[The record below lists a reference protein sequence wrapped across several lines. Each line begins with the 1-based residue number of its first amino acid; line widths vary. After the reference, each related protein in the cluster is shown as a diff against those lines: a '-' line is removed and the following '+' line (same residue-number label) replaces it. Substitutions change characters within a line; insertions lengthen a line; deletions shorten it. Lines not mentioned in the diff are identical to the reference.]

1 MVCMVYDFMC
11 CIQSILW
18 INDIT
23 CITFTRSLSRIPNSI
38 IVIRFHIFN
47 EFICIPSAFYSN
59 DQHRTNN
66 KLHANGTKNRLIWW
80 QIKRFIQTNQ
90 FLLLAHNQL
99 GIYSLCVDWARPRG
113 WSHKWER
120 GNDPKTMTKSAM
132 KGREREKKRKC
143 RVHLFCR
150 KSRRLSTGFASQFKN
165 VYQFCSMFSHHRQF
179 SELRLMYTNNL
190 VIYIKEWFG
199 CCVCVEIRRN

>member
-90 FLLLAHNQL
+90 FLLHTINLEFIRFA
-99 GIYSLCVDWARPRG
+99 ST
-113 WSHKWER
+113 ER
-120 GNDPKTMTKSAM
+120 GLEDGATSGNGEMTRKQWQNPRW
-132 KGREREKKRKC
+132 KEREREKKRKC

>member
-23 CITFTRSLSRIPNSI
+23 CITFTRSLFRRIPNSI

-99 GIYSLCVDWARPRG
+99 GIYSLCVDWAWPRAT
-113 WSHKWER
+113 S
-120 GNDPKTMTKSAM
+120 GNGEMTRKQWQNPRC
-132 KGREREKKRKC
+132 KEREKGRKRENVAC
-143 RVHLFCR
+143 IC
-150 KSRRLSTGFASQFKN
+150 FAANRDVCQQDLLVNLKTCISFAR
-165 VYQFCSMFSHHRQF
+165 CS
-179 SELRLMYTNNL
+179 
-190 VIYIKEWFG
+190 VIIVSFQSFA
-199 CCVCVEIRRN
+199 